1 MLISGLSVRSAPSL
15 PSLGGP
21 SYGSLHLSS
30 QTTNDVLATCANVG
44 ELNFITAS
52 ILLHERYNAAL
63 AAGPLNAVERSAAD
77 FPAFRPKTAPEVRP
91 LPPG

>member
-1 MLISGLSVRSAPSL
+1 MFISRLCLLCAKSAKSQRAFNMAVYICP
-15 PSLGGP
+15 
-21 SYGSLHLSS
+21 
-30 QTTNDVLATCANVG
+30 QTTNDVLATCTNVG

>member
-1 MLISGLSVRSAPSL
+1 MFISGLCLLCAKSAKSQRIFNMEVYVCPLKL
-15 PSLGGP
+15 PMMYLLP
-21 SYGSLHLSS
+21 ARM
-30 QTTNDVLATCANVG
+30 QV
-44 ELNFITAS
+44 LNFIIAS
-52 ILLHERYNAAL
+52 ILLHERYNTAL

>member
-1 MLISGLSVRSAPSL
+1 MFISRLSVCSAPSL
-15 PSLGGP
+15 PSLSG
-21 SYGSLHLSS
+21 LRLSS
-30 QTTNDVLATCANVG
+30 QTTNDVLATCANAG
-44 ELNFITAS
+44 ELNFIIAS

-63 AAGPLNAVERSAAD
+63 ATGPLNAIERSAAD